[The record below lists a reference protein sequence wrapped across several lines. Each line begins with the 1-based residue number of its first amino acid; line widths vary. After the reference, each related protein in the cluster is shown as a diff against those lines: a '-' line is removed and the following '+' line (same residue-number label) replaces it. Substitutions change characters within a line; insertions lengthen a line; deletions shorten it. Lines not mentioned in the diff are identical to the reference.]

1 MIARAAAAC
10 SVLTLAAPLAVS
22 QPAAA
27 FCSVFDRGP
36 CTPAFC
42 SVFQDGVCIPDYGFP
57 IGQDLRL
64 TIESKAPPPERP
76 DGDIDTIG
84 SLFKMLRACWVP
96 PKADEARAGM
106 EISLRLSFKRSG
118 EVIGPPRWTYT
129 TPHVPDDARKLYRD
143 AVNSSLARCAP
154 LHFSKGMA
162 GAIAGRP
169 IAIRYVDNRD
179 LKAGTGP

>member
-10 SVLTLAAPLAVS
+10 FVLAAPLALP

-64 TIESKAPPPERP
+64 TVESKARPDKP

-84 SLFKMLRACWVP
+84 SLFKMLRACWEP
-96 PKADEARAGM
+96 PQQDRARAGM
-106 EISLRLSFKRSG
+106 EVSVRLSFKRSG
-118 EVIGPPRWTYT
+118 ELIAAPRWTYT
-129 TPHVPDDARKLYRD
+129 TPHTPDDARKLYRD

-179 LKAGTGP
+179 LKAGPGP